1 MSTRYYLDSKW
12 PELTPTQP
20 SIKKVVEE
28 VNEVN
33 EIDEDI
39 EKQIRQLQEQKF
51 QKGIQNVLP
60 KEVDILGNRLDSFL
74 STVQVEKEQLEEK
87 VKKEEIKIGALEDL
101 FATLKKEK
109 KKPVEEK
116 KIEPTKVEIKEEPK
130 KVEANSVK
138 AQEIKAAS
146 NLLEYLLPKE
156 VEKYDEGIIDKVSH
170 QISEMKV
177 ANELEKDKISKLKS
191 IDTLEKLTEEFLK
204 FKNITSVQLSTLGGG
219 GSIRI
224 LDNDDVDISSIG
236 DGKIL
241 EYDATTKK
249 MKFVASS
256 SGTNNVTI
264 PNGGT
269 IGSVGDTD
277 AISIATGGDT
287 TFSQNV
293 VVTGNL
299 TVSGSTTTIDSSTIS
314 VTDSFVFEGATA
326 DDYETTLNVVDP
338 TADRTIT
345 LPNVS
350 GTLPVLAVASTT
362 QISSTPEEL
371 NILDGVSSTA
381 AELNILDGVSSTT
394 AELNLVD
401 GSSAGTIVNS
411 KAVVYSSAGQVN
423 ATTLAIAGTALTASA
438 TELNYVDGVTGNIQT
453 AIDAKATKAF
463 AIAQAV
469 ALG

>member
-87 VKKEEIKIGALEDL
+87 VKKEEIKIGALEEL
-101 FATLKKEK
+101 FATLKQEK

-116 KIEPTKVEIKEEPK
+116 KVEPAKVEIKKEPK
-130 KVEANSVK
+130 KVEVNSVK

-146 NLLEYLLPKE
+146 SLLEYLIPKK
-156 VEKYDEGIIDKVSH
+156 VEKYDEGIIDKVSQ

-191 IDTLEKLTEEFLK
+191 IDTLEKLTEEFLR

-236 DGKIL
+236 NGKIL
-241 EYDATTKK
+241 EYNSTTKK
-249 MKFVASS
+249 MQFVASGGS
-256 SGTNNVTI
+256 VTNLEVL
-264 PNGGT
+264 GT
-269 IGSVGDTD
+269 I
-277 AISIATGGDT
+277 I
-287 TFSQNV
+287 
-293 VVTGNL
+293 
-299 TVSGSTTTIDSSTIS
+299 
-314 VTDSFVFEGATA
+314 FEGATA

-345 LPNVS
+345 LPNIS
-350 GTLPVLAVASTT
+350 GTIPVLAAVSTT
-362 QISSTPEEL
+362 QISSTPEELNILDGVTSTAAEL

-381 AELNILDGVSSTT
+381 AELNILDGVTATT
-394 AELNLVD
+394 A
-401 GSSAGTIVNS
+401 
-411 KAVVYSSAGQVN
+411 
-423 ATTLAIAGTALTASA
+423 
-438 TELNYVDGVTGNIQT
+438 ELNYVDGVTGNIQT